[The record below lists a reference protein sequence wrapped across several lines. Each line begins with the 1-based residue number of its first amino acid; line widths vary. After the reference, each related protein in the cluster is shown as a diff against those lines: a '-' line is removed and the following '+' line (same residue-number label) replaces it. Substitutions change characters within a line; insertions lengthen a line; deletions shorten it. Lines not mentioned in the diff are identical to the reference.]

1 MAKKTDDL
9 NGAQRRMLM
18 NMLWSL
24 LSLFINY
31 FMNFLITPYV
41 TNNIG
46 VEAYGF
52 VALANT
58 FVSYVDILAVGL
70 NAFAGRFIAMAYHQA
85 KPEKANCYFSSTI
98 LADLILAALLL
109 AGGGVVIADL
119 PKLFQVPPQ
128 LVGDVRRLFFIVLVR
143 YLLTLLRT
151 AFDTAA
157 FIAER
162 IDLAE
167 QLQSIAYLL
176 QAVLLLVMCMLL
188 PPHVWYVGA
197 ASAAGALFLLAGNWA
212 LCRRLT
218 PGLRFTPKNFSP
230 RAVWEVLSTGSW
242 TALNN
247 LGNVLNSGLD
257 LLITNLML
265 DATVMGQISV
275 AKNLESIA
283 GAMIL
288 KISASFRP
296 RCLRMYAENKIDEL
310 AALLKT
316 AMRCTGG
323 FCNLVVLGFWVC
335 GSDFMALWLP
345 GQDTEFLFWAGLIVL
360 LGDISTGAVHPLYY
374 VYTLAK
380 KLRLPCCITILM
392 GAANVI
398 SMYILL
404 RYTTLGA
411 YAVILTTLVISL
423 VHFVDAP
430 LYAAHCLQLPWHT
443 FYPMLARN
451 ALSLAVGFA
460 AGQLLR
466 RVLPQAG
473 SWAALAGKG
482 LITLAVLAAVLA
494 VILLPWQDWKR
505 LVHRERKTNDK
516 G

>member
-1 MAKKTDDL
+1 MAKKTGDL
-9 NGAQRRMLM
+9 NGAQRRMMM

-98 LADLILAALLL
+98 LADLILAVLLL

-151 AFDTAA
+151 AFDMAA

-176 QAVLLLVMCMLL
+176 QAVLLLAMCMLL
-188 PPHVWYVGA
+188 PPHVWYLGA

-218 PGLRFTPKNFSP
+218 PELRFTPKNFSS

-275 AKNLESIA
+275 AKNLETIA
-283 GAMIL
+283 TAMIF
-288 KISASFRP
+288 KISSAFRP
-296 RCLRMYAENKIDEL
+296 RCLRLYAEKKTEEL
-310 AALLKT
+310 AALLRT
-316 AMRCTGG
+316 AMKLTSS
-323 FCNLVVLGFWVC
+323 FCSLIVLGFFVC
-335 GSDFMALWLP
+335 GYDFLRLWLP
-345 GQDTEFLFWAGLIVL
+345 GQDTAFLYRVGMIVL
-360 LGDISTGAVHPLYY
+360 LSDIATGAVQPLYY

-380 KLRLPCCITILM
+380 KLRLPCIITILM
-392 GAANVI
+392 GAANVA
-398 SMYILL
+398 SMYVLL
-404 RYTTLGA
+404 RYTSIGA
-411 YAVILTTLVISL
+411 EAVVLTTLVLSL

-430 LYAAHCLQLPWHT
+430 LYAAHCLQLPLGT
-443 FYPMLARN
+443 FYPTLARSGA
-451 ALSLAVGFA
+451 ALAAGFA
-460 AGQLLR
+460 AAAVLR
-466 RVLPQAG
+466 RVLPAAAG
-473 SWAALAGKG
+473 WAALLGKG
-482 LITLAVLAAVLA
+482 MAAVAVLLPVLVLVGLGPRQAA
-494 VILLPWQDWKR
+494 R
-505 LVHRERKTNDK
+505 YVHKQRNK

>member
-1 MAKKTDDL
+1 MAKKTGDL

-85 KPEKANCYFSSTI
+85 EQEKANCYYSSTI

-109 AGGGVVIADL
+109 AGGGVVIANL
-119 PKLFQVPPQ
+119 SKLFQVPPQ
-128 LVGDVRRLFFIVLVR
+128 LVGDVQLLFFIVLVR

-167 QLQSIAYLL
+167 QLQSIACLL
-176 QAVLLLVMCMLL
+176 QAVLLLAMCMLL
-188 PPHVWYVGA
+188 QPHVWYVGA
-197 ASAAGALFLLAGNWA
+197 ASAASALFLLAGNWV

-218 PGLRFTPKNFSP
+218 PELRFAPQNFSL

-275 AKNLESIA
+275 AKNLETIA
-283 GAMIL
+283 IAMVFKL
-288 KISASFRP
+288 SSAFRP
-296 RCLRMYAENKIDEL
+296 RCLRLYAEEKRDQL
-310 AALLKT
+310 AGMLCT
-316 AMRCTGG
+316 AMKLTGG
-323 FCNLVVLGFWVC
+323 FCSLTVLGFFVC
-335 GSDFMALWLP
+335 GRDFLRLWLP
-345 GQDTEFLFWAGLIVL
+345 GQDTAFLYRVGMIVL
-360 LGDISTGAVHPLYY
+360 LSDIATGAVQPLYY
-374 VYTLAK
+374 VYTLTK
-380 KLRLPCCITILM
+380 KLRLPCIITILM
-392 GAANVI
+392 GAANVA
-398 SMYILL
+398 SMYLLL
-404 RYTTLGA
+404 RYTSIGA
-411 YAVILTTLVISL
+411 EAVVLTTLVINM

-430 LYAAHCLQLPWHT
+430 LYSAYCLQLPLGT
-443 FYPMLARN
+443 FYPMLARSGA
-451 ALSLAVGFA
+451 ALAAGFA
-460 AGQLLR
+460 AAVALR
-466 RVLPQAG
+466 RVLPAAAG
-473 SWAALAGKG
+473 WGALLGKSV
-482 LITLAVLAAVLA
+482 ISAAVL
-494 VILLPWQDWKR
+494 LPVLALVGLGPRQAAR
-505 LVHRERKTNDK
+505 LVRKRKNK
-516 G
+516 GG

>member
-1 MAKKTDDL
+1 MATKTEAKQPQYVILL
-9 NGAQRRMLM
+9 NMF
-18 NMLWSL
+18 WSL
-24 LSLFINY
+24 LSLCINY
-31 FMNFLITPYV
+31 LMNFLITPYV

-70 NAFAGRFIAMAYHQA
+70 NAFAGRFIAMAYYQHE
-85 KPEKANCYFSSTI
+85 PEKANRYFSSTV
-98 LADLILAALLL
+98 LADLILSGILL
-109 AGGGVVIADL
+109 AGGTAAIVRLDRLLQIPQALTADV
-119 PKLFQVPPQ
+119 KL
-128 LVGDVRRLFFIVLVR
+128 LFFIVLVR

-167 QLQSIAYLL
+167 KLQSAAYLL
-176 QAVLLLVMCMLL
+176 QAGLLLAMCLCL
-188 PPHVWYVGA
+188 QPHVWYVGL
-197 ASAAGALFLLAGNWA
+197 ASAAGALFLLAGNLR
-212 LCRRLT
+212 LCGKLT
-218 PGLRFTPKNFSP
+218 PELRFHAKDFSP

-247 LGNVLNSGLD
+247 LGNLLNSGLD

-265 DATVMGQISV
+265 NATAMGQISV
-275 AKNLESIA
+275 AKNLESIVY
-283 GAMIL
+283 AMVL
-288 KISASFRP
+288 KISTAFRP
-296 RCLRMYAENKIDEL
+296 RCLRLYAENRIDEL
-310 AALLKT
+310 AALFKT

-335 GSDFMALWLP
+335 GSDFMTLWLP
-345 GQDTEFLFWAGLIVL
+345 GQDTEFLFRAGLIVL
-360 LGDISTGAVHPLYY
+360 LSDISTGAVHPLYY
-374 VYTLAK
+374 VYTLTK

-398 SMYILL
+398 SMYVLL

-430 LYAAHCLQLPWHT
+430 LYAAYCLQLPWHT

-451 ALSLAVGFA
+451 AFSLAAGFA
-460 AGQLLR
+460 AAGLLR

-473 SWAALAGKG
+473 SWAVLAGKG

-494 VILLPWQDWKR
+494 MILLPWRDWKR
-505 LVHRERKTNDK
+505 LVRRERKTNDK